1 MHFSLPARPRWKALL
16 LHKDY
21 VQYSRQGVATP
32 MLCAHTPYTQ
42 IMCCYEIINE
52 VCTLEHGQR
61 IERRVCALPPT
72 PLVNSQPQEPSYSD
86 IEPWKRQMG
95 ERKRELEISRFVGA
109 A

>member
-16 LHKDY
+16 LRKDY
-21 VQYSRQGVATP
+21 VLTAGRGF
-32 MLCAHTPYTQ
+32 
-42 IMCCYEIINE
+42 MCCYEIINE

-72 PLVNSQPQEPSYSD
+72 PLVNSQPQEPSYT
-86 IEPWKRQMG
+86 EMEAWKRQTG

>member
-21 VQYSRQGVATP
+21 VLTAGRGYTNVVRT
-32 MLCAHTPYTQ
+32 HTPYTQ
-42 IMCCYEIINE
+42 TMCCYEIINE

-61 IERRVCALPPT
+61 IERRVCALTPT

-86 IEPWKRQMG
+86 IEPWKRRMG